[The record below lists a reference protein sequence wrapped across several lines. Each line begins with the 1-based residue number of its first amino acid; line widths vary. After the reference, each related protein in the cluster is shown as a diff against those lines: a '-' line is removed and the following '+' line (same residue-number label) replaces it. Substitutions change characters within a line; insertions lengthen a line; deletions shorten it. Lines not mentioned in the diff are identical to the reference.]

1 MKHVKDRHPH
11 LSGLDRKGPSKAL
24 LARIHRLHRR
34 CRLTRDDP
42 SLSDAYRDVLRN
54 YLALVCSGATTGTR
68 WRQVVREA
76 LSFLGSQADRHTS
89 SLAEYDHCLYG
100 PYLGV
105 SDEGGA
111 ALARLPQ
118 FGVRKKNF
126 SGGGGHKC
134 EQIEWCENDLMR
146 KGTCSAEQA
155 VAGLGSGSA
164 EWGHVFATAASDDQ
178 RRDV

>member
-1 MKHVKDRHPH
+1 MRLVKSTAAKASHELLQPMVKVAEMVERHLDGILGH
-11 LSGLDRKGPSKAL
+11 WQEGLTTAL
-24 LARIHRLHRR
+24 
-34 CRLTRDDP
+34 
-42 SLSDAYRDVLRN
+42 
-54 YLALVCSGATTGTR
+54 
-68 WRQVVREA
+68 
-76 LSFLGSQADRHTS
+76 
-89 SLAEYDHCLYG
+89 
-100 PYLGV
+100 
-105 SDEGGA
+105 
-111 ALARLPQ
+111 LARLPQ